1 MRTLSRLSL
10 RALSLV
16 LLSLAWANTLAA
28 EERSPITHGLLVG
41 EVTHDSAI
49 IWARS
54 DRETTMH
61 AWVRAVESDTA
72 SHQQAPVI
80 AAHDYTGK
88 LVFRDLEPDTA
99 YQYAVRF
106 GGDSAPPRHDPVSG
120 SFRTAPL
127 PRARQPL
134 RFLWGGDLAGQ
145 NVCRDAQEG
154 FPIFPLLTRSRWDFF
169 LAMGDMIYADSPCE
183 HRGKYGNAQIP
194 GRDLPARTLE
204 EFWACWRYTRLD
216 RGLQDFLAR
225 TPYFPVWDDHEVL
238 DDFGPLH
245 DLPTARPGAAPEHL
259 LPIGRS
265 AFFDYNPVLSPS
277 DRPFSFYR
285 SVRWGQQ
292 AELFLLDTRQYR
304 DANGAEDRSDRPKT
318 LLGRE
323 QLTWLKHRL
332 SNSDAT
338 WKFIVSSVPLA
349 VPTGSQGEKGRDG
362 WANGEQKTGFER
374 ELSDLTAF
382 MRSEGLKNIVWLT
395 ADAHFAQA
403 LRFRPF
409 SPDSPFVM
417 HEFTSGPLNASLLPN
432 RALDGSLRP
441 ERLFFFGPDNPAK
454 IKSFSEAKEW
464 MNVGAIE
471 IDESGTLTS
480 KIMTA
485 TGRTAWTSEPLKPR

>member
-1 MRTLSRLSL
+1 MRTLIRLSL
-10 RALSLV
+10 RALSLAA
-16 LLSLAWANTLAA
+16 LSMAAAALRAA
-28 EERSPITHGLLVG
+28 EERSPITHGLMVG
-41 EVTHDSAI
+41 EVTQDTAVV
-49 IWARS
+49 WARS

-61 AWVRAVESDTA
+61 AWVRAVQSDTA
-72 SHQQAPVI
+72 LHQQAPVI

-88 LVFRDLEPDTA
+88 LAFRGLEPDTA

-106 GGDSAPPRHDPVSG
+106 GGDSEPPRHDPVSG
-120 SFRTAPL
+120 SFRTAPVT
-127 PRARQPL
+127 RARQPV

-154 FPIFPLLTRSRWDFF
+154 FPIFPQLTRSRWDFF
-169 LAMGDMIYADSPCE
+169 LAMGNMIYADSACE
-183 HRGKYGNAQIP
+183 HRGKYGNVQIP
-194 GRDLPARTLE
+194 GRESAARTLA
-204 EFWACWRYTRLD
+204 EFWTAWKYTRLD

-225 TPYFPVWDDHEVL
+225 TPYFPVWNDHEVV

-245 DLPTARPGAAPEHL
+245 DTSTARAGEAPEHL
-259 LPIGRS
+259 LPIGLT
-265 AFFDYNPVLSPS
+265 AFFDYNPLLWSQ
-277 DRPFSFYR
+277 DRPFRLYR
-285 SVRWGQQ
+285 SVRWGQH

-304 DANGAEDRSDRPKT
+304 DANGAEDRPDRPKT

-338 WKFIVSSVPLA
+338 WKFIISSVPLA

-362 WANGEQKTGFER
+362 WASADLKTGFER

-382 MRSEGLKNIVWLT
+382 MRGEGLKNIVWLT
-395 ADAHFAQA
+395 SNTQFAQA
-403 LRFRPF
+403 LRLHPF

-432 RALDGSLRP
+432 RTLDASLRP

-464 MNVGAIE
+464 MNVGAVE
-471 IDESGTLTS
+471 IDENGTLTS
-480 KIMTA
+480 RIMTA
-485 TGRTAWTSEPLKPR
+485 TGRTAWTSEPLQPR